1 MNVACLVAF
10 IITFAH
16 GSVKSMDFSSL
27 WLSLF
32 LFISFLFLYFWMK
45 IFIDLN
51 ER

>member
-10 IITFAH
+10 IITYAH

-32 LFISFLFLYFWMK
+32 LFISFFIPLFLDEYFYRPK
-45 IFIDLN
+45 
-51 ER
+51 